1 MLFEGRQD
9 IQTELQYRDSEKSI
23 LRFPKDTAKII
34 RSKKHL
40 GSNPYFIIQ
49 RLIRCTMI
57 YFQLHDHF

>member
-34 RSKKHL
+34 RSK
-40 GSNPYFIIQ
+40 NIWVRI
-49 RLIRCTMI
+49 LILSYR
-57 YFQLHDHF
+57 D

>member
-1 MLFEGRQD
+1 MLFEDRQD

-49 RLIRCTMI
+49 RLIR
-57 YFQLHDHF
+57 